1 MIKDYQNK
9 EALAA
14 MKRQLNEA
22 IKSGGDREARI
33 TFVLIHMLSERHELM
48 ESAEKQKG
56 EDPDAPQEDPAR
68 RRVKEKEHDN
78 A

>member
-22 IKSGGDREARI
+22 IKY
-33 TFVLIHMLSERHELM
+33 LSDMNLYKKAI
-48 ESAEKQKG
+48 SAPSKK
-56 EDPDAPQEDPAR
+56 AS
-68 RRVKEKEHDN
+68 KKK
-78 A
+78 